1 VVIVNPTAPVGDH
14 DVKPT
19 PTGKII
25 VDYVKGDMPAYID
38 TGLNLVDV
46 RDVAEGHLLA
56 AERGAPANDIFW
68 DART

>member
-56 AERGAPANDIFW
+56 ASGGAPANDIFW